1 MEKQDETE
9 GKLSELPACAAEFIK
24 LVINKMRYRK
34 KVREDVQAELAVHF
48 EDELKGIKTEADRE
62 EKAKQLV
69 GGFGDV
75 KLLAVLLRRAKKRCR
90 PLWQTVVARTFQTIG
105 VLILCFIIY
114 TAWFLTGKPDISVDY
129 LAIINQMNKPE
140 LSEKDNAWPYY
151 EKAIELFVEE
161 SEELNDRDVIKNY
174 REIRSFSELTEEEK
188 KEIKKWVQQNESAW
202 QEFATAS
209 SKPYCYRR
217 AEYNTKDGEKCLIN
231 ILLPELGTLR
241 NLSRLGIW
249 RSKIAVERGLVK
261 EGLENCLAV
270 IRTGR
275 FWQEHKLFIVE
286 QLVGMAYSNLG
297 HNEILRIL
305 EDEDIYTD
313 DLRWLQGQLS
323 QIYADG
329 YPLMDIEG
337 EKLMFLDIV
346 QHTFT
351 VGGPGGGHLI
361 PEQLVYI
368 MKMLDGFQRIDGVVP
383 EKILLFTGRAM
394 YHAGRDKTIAKANE
408 IYDKLSAMSKMTPY
422 QRHINEVKSEDII
435 LSVRKWRYFLVSV
448 FIPALDRASEHAF
461 CAKAL
466 HEATLAV
473 TAIKRWQLENGVYPD
488 SLEQLVSAGYLKK
501 LPMDPFSDGV
511 LVYKKMDDNLT
522 LYSVGRNFV
531 DDDAEVA
538 KSRGRIARWGT
549 DEKGDTVFWPVA
561 KLQLKQ

>member
-1 MEKQDETE
+1 MKKKFPQT
-9 GKLSELPACAAEFIK
+9 GLQNLPACAVEFIR
-24 LVINKMRYRK
+24 LVIKKMHYRK
-34 KVREDVQAELAVHF
+34 KVRQDVQAELSAHF
-48 EDELKGIKTEADRE
+48 EDELKACASDKEKEQKTQ
-62 EKAKQLV
+62 QLIA
-69 GGFGDV
+69 GFGDV

-90 PLWQTVVARTFQTIG
+90 PLWRTAVARTFQTIG
-105 VLILCFIIY
+105 VLIVCFVIY
-114 TAWFLTGKPDISVDY
+114 VVWFLTGKPSITVDY
-129 LAIINQMNKPE
+129 LAIINQMNRPQLAE
-140 LSEKDNAWPYY
+140 EDNGWLHY
-151 EKAIELFVEE
+151 EKAIELFVEV
-161 SEELNDRDVIKNY
+161 SEELKKMDVFKNY
-174 REIRSFSELTEEEK
+174 KELRAFGELTEEEK
-188 KEIKKWVQQNESAW
+188 EEIKKWVQQNESAW
-202 QEFATAS
+202 REFVKAS
-209 SKPYCYRR
+209 QKPYCYRR
-217 AEYNTKDGEKCLIN
+217 VEYSNRNEDKWLIN
-231 ILLPELGTLR
+231 ILLPELRTLR

-249 RSKIAVERGLVK
+249 RSRLAVEQGGIK
-261 EGLENCLAV
+261 EGLEDCLAV

-275 FWQEHKLFIVE
+275 FWQGHKLFIVE

-408 IYDKLSAMSKMTPY
+408 IYDKLSAMSNMTPY

-549 DEKGDTVFWPVA
+549 DEKGDAVFWPVP
-561 KLQLKQ
+561 KLQIKQ